1 MPLSLFT
8 KLSKLAITT
17 SLALPV
23 ALQVLKSFVL
33 ERLSI
38 TCSVLTAS
46 LKVNVTV
53 VVSPAINSVSSM
65 VMVFNT
71 GAIALTV
78 SVLTLAAATALR
90 SRSLPAI
97 SFKVLVPFAVSLF
110 VPAVIPPVVSVSP
123 GITVYSNTKEFE
135 PEPDL

>member
-8 KLSKLAITT
+8 KLSKPAITT